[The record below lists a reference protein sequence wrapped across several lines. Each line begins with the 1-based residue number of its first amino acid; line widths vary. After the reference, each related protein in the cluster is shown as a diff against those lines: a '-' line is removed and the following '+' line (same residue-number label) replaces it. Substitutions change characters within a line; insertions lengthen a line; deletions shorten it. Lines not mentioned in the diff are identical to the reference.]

1 MTETNPR
8 SSMHRPACI
17 LLLWFA
23 AATCLAQQVRIENLG
38 PPFAGWVRTTIDR
51 DPPRAVGQVGD
62 VTYVVGRQTGR
73 DTHVVD
79 LHVALAAGQQL
90 SVDLSKAV
98 QASWTRP
105 ALPADPISWTGG
117 PMTIGGSP
125 MHWVGFQADGAGYLL
140 HLRGR
145 TGLMFNT
152 DVWVTFYPDQA
163 WAPAEALVTCS
174 NPAVPDLRE
183 PSGSLALTFGTAIT
197 IVPGRGVGASLVEPG
212 TYFADGQSR
221 LLPVAFVW
229 PQHLSDASS
238 WSSVGSQSQLG
249 VVAVGIGSLLQQ
261 GNPRYATTFSARDWA
276 APKLPEAVRRL
287 HTWDKAVCGPNP
299 RSADT
304 GAQEDQVFVRGEM
317 LLPGGAPAAMVTY
330 LSAAKLANRPC
341 NHLEADGSPMTG
353 VPTTPGKLAIL
364 WNGRPHAGLW
374 SVVDRRGKPT
384 ALAESTVPGG
394 WSGPDVEHAFAA
406 TLFAGARATGSPA
419 LQQLLRSWATIYRLQ
434 WTITPG
440 WSTTQPYAAR
450 AVGWEGM
457 LAVLLFDG
465 LEDRALANLVADH
478 WRKRW
483 DTVLSTSPRM
493 QAAVWDIRTDD
504 ARLGSGQWWLPWQQ
518 AVGAYGLDIAGER
531 FGRPAARAM
540 ALAAAKTV
548 LARAWRQ
555 VDGRWRST
563 SQMPVDPAC
572 DAETQWTEAW
582 AYFGGALGIAT
593 ILRHEPQHEQAR
605 AIWQQLVDSATKV
618 SETSWLAPEVQ

>member
-1 MTETNPR
+1 
-8 SSMHRPACI
+8 MHRTACR
-17 LLLWFA
+17 LLRALTWLLA
-23 AATCLAQQVRIENLG
+23 CSLCLAQQVRIENLG
-38 PPFAGWVRTTIDR
+38 PPFSGWVRTTIDR

-62 VTYVVGRQTGR
+62 ATYVVGRQTGR

-79 LHVALAAGQQL
+79 LRVTLAAGEQRT
-90 SVDLSKAV
+90 VDLSA
-98 QASWTRP
+98 AAPTSWVRP
-105 ALPADPISWTGG
+105 PLPADPVAWAGG
-117 PMTIGGSP
+117 PMTLAGQP
-125 MHWVGFQADGAGYLL
+125 MQWVSLAPDGAGYLL
-140 HLRGR
+140 HLRAR
-145 TGLMFNT
+145 TGRMFCV
-152 DVWVTFYPDQA
+152 DVWATYYPGQA

-174 NPAVPDLRE
+174 NPAVPDMGE
-183 PSGSLALTFGTAIT
+183 ATGDLALVFGDALT
-197 IVPGRGVGASLVEPG
+197 IVPGRGVGAPLVAAG
-212 TYFADGQSR
+212 TAFADGQAR
-221 LLPVAFVW
+221 VLLLTFVW
-229 PQHLSDASS
+229 PRHLQTASE
-238 WSSVGSQSQLG
+238 WSSVGSQAALG
-249 VVAVGIGSLLQQ
+249 VAAVGIERLQAQ
-261 GNPRYATTFSARDWA
+261 GNPRYPPVFSARDWA

-287 HTWDKAVCGPNP
+287 HTWERAVCGPNP

-304 GAQEDQVFVRGEM
+304 GSQEDQVFVRGEM

-341 NHLEADGSPMTG
+341 NHLEADGSPMNG
-353 VPTTPGKLAIL
+353 TTTVPGKLPIL

-384 ALAESTVPGG
+384 ALAESAVPGG

-434 WTITPG
+434 WTTTPG

-457 LAVLLFDG
+457 LAVHLWDG
-465 LEDRALANLVADH
+465 LEDRELAAAVADH

-548 LARAWRQ
+548 LARAWRR
-555 VDGRWRST
+555 VDGLWRST
-563 SQMPVDPAC
+563 SQMPVDPAR

-605 AIWQQLVDSATKV
+605 AIWQQLVDSATKAG
-618 SETSWLAPEVQ
+618 ETSWLAPEVQP